1 MLDEP
6 LRRCERPVVAV
17 LVGSR
22 PSRLAEV
29 VSEAHP
35 QARVFRYDAATPAS
49 LLHAELAARGPFDVI
64 VDDTRQ
70 RRVRVRLFRDVFFH
84 LRPEGAYIARKV
96 RGQAQATEV
105 SPSGEGLLQ
114 LVSRLGEMKEREA
127 PAPNGRAEEDEQKLA
142 AAVGQVT
149 LTGQHLV
156 VTNQG
161 AALAKMSETEM
172 DTVLELRGKEAGRV
186 IESRPSLEFVSR
198 CRLRENT
205 PERSRGMR
213 ESYHVP
219 AMSLREYNDV
229 VCAPG
234 QLVIQGN
241 LLLPDTYR
249 HNQRKRLKNLYTEE
263 LSPRFATPI
272 RDVSRA
278 ESLPG
283 AYFYLDSEFRGHFGH
298 AMTEQLSRLWAWPEA
313 KRAEPGLKALMALNK
328 DRELAEFEIALYGAA
343 GIDASDLVL
352 VRGPVRVEK
361 LLAATPMLSNPDYVH
376 PDIGET
382 WAEVSQG
389 LASMA
394 VTRDYPKRIFCSRRT
409 TKRACH
415 NTAEVESL
423 FSDHGFEVVYPED
436 FSLPEQAMIF
446 RQAEVIAGFAGSGL
460 FSLAFC
466 TSPKRVVMISPESY
480 AERNEY
486 LIASVLGH
494 EIDLVWCKADV
505 RPPQHPENESF
516 KPGFTFDF
524 AREGVHLN
532 SVLASL

>member
-1 MLDEP
+1 M
-6 LRRCERPVVAV
+6 VAV

-22 PSRLAEV
+22 LSRLAEILA
-29 VSEAHP
+29 EAHP
-35 QARVFRYDAATPAS
+35 EARVFRYDAATSAS

-70 RRVRVRLFRDVFFH
+70 KRVRVRLFRNVFFH
-84 LRPEGAYIARKV
+84 LRPDGAYIVRKV
-96 RGQAQATEV
+96 RAQEKGTEV
-105 SPSGEGLLQ
+105 RPAGEGLLQ
-114 LVSRLGEMKEREA
+114 LVSRLGEMKGREVA
-127 PAPNGRAEEDEQKLA
+127 APNGRAEEDEQKLA

-156 VTNQG
+156 VTNQSCANQG
-161 AALAKMSETEM
+161 SANQGRALAKMSETEM
-172 DTVLELRGKEAGRV
+172 DTVLELRGEEAGRV
-186 IESRPSLEFVSR
+186 LESRPSLELVSL
-198 CRLRENT
+198 CTLRENT
-205 PERSRGMR
+205 AQRSARMPQ
-213 ESYHVP
+213 SHQVP

-263 LSPRFATPI
+263 LSPRFAML
-272 RDVSRA
+272 RHDVSRA
-278 ESLPG
+278 ESLAG

-361 LLAATPMLSNPDYVH
+361 LVAATPMLSNPDYVH
-376 PDIGET
+376 PDIRET
-382 WAEVSQG
+382 WAKVGQG
-389 LASMA
+389 LAALAPS
-394 VTRDYPKRIFCSRRT
+394 RDYQQRIFCSRRT

-466 TSPKRVVMISPESY
+466 ESPKRVVMISPESY

-494 EIDLVWCKADV
+494 EIDLVWCKADD
-505 RPPQHPENESF
+505 RAPHNAIED
-516 KPGFTFDF
+516 KHGFTFDF